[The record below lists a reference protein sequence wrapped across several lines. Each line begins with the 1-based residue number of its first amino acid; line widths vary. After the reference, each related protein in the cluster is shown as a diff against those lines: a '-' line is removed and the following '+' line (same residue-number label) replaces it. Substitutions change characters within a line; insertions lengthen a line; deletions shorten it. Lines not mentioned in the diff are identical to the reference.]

1 MSVMLEHIA
10 LSSYCV
16 VCRFEQ
22 LLCCAAACR
31 SFVVQQLAALDI
43 CVSGC
48 VGQGLFLYV
57 WWHLVFVSVSVL
69 MLVMLVHIALSS
81 YCVVQR
87 LAALLLCRSAA
98 LDM

>member
-1 MSVMLEHIA
+1 MCDGIICLCQSLCYVSDAGAH
-10 LSSYCV
+10 C
-16 VCRFEQ
+16 FEQ

-57 WWHLVFVSVSVL
+57 
-69 MLVMLVHIALSS
+69 
-81 YCVVQR
+81 
-87 LAALLLCRSAA
+87 
-98 LDM
+98 

>member
-1 MSVMLEHIA
+1 MCDGIICLCQSLCYVSDAGAHRFEQLLCCA
-10 LSSYCV
+10 AA
-16 VCRFEQ
+16 CRFEQ

-57 WWHLVFVSVSVL
+57 
-69 MLVMLVHIALSS
+69 
-81 YCVVQR
+81 
-87 LAALLLCRSAA
+87 
-98 LDM
+98 